1 VITSNKKIRNRDN
14 KKKIKDY
21 FGYASLNNPTM
32 LIMYY
37 LSYPLVL
44 FFEKINIK
52 PNHVTFLSVCF
63 AFLSLVSLVYM
74 RSISLFVITFFAS
87 QLLDYCDG
95 TLARKTNQIS
105 KNVIN
110 PDKFSD
116 LIKIFLTHLSLSIYF
131 NDKLVWIIAFLSLF
145 LFLLF
150 VTIALEVEKKIEIKK
165 RPKKIILLRKKILII
180 NQIYSLPLIGPMIS
194 FAYRFCTTVQGQ
206 SILVFIISP
215 FNYKV
220 CLCVFAYFIFNI
232 LFNISRTVSRSF
244 KI

>member
-1 VITSNKKIRNRDN
+1 MNKKIRNSDN

-21 FGYASLNNPTM
+21 FGNASLNNPTM

-74 RSISLFVITFFAS
+74 RSISLFVVTFLIS

-95 TLARKTNQIS
+95 TLARKTKQVS
-105 KNVIN
+105 KSVIN

-116 LIKIFLTHLSLSIYF
+116 LIKVFLIHLSSAMYF

-145 LFLLF
+145 LFLFF
-150 VTIALEVEKKIEIKK
+150 VTIDLAVEKKIEIKK

-180 NQIYSLPLIGPMIS
+180 NQIYSLPLIGPTIK
-194 FAYRFCTTVQGQ
+194 FAYRFCTTMQGQ
-206 SILVFIISP
+206 AILVFIISP
-215 FNYKV
+215 FNSTV

-232 LFNISRTVSRSF
+232 LFNITRTVSKSF

>member
-1 VITSNKKIRNRDN
+1 MITSNKKIRNRDN

-63 AFLSLVSLVYM
+63 SLLSLISLVYM
-74 RSISLFVITFFAS
+74 KSLGLFVVTFLIS

-95 TLARKTNQIS
+95 TLARKTNQVSRSI
-105 KNVIN
+105 IN
-110 PDKFSD
+110 PDTFTD
-116 LIKIFLTHLSLSIYF
+116 LIKVFLTHLSLSMYF

-145 LFLLF
+145 LFLFF
-150 VTIALEVEKKIEIKK
+150 VTIALVVEIKNK
-165 RPKKIILLRKKILII
+165 PKKTILLRKKILIF
-180 NQIYSLPLIGPMIS
+180 NQIYSLPLIGPTIK
-194 FAYRFCTTVQGQ
+194 FVYRFCTTVQGQ
-206 SILVFIISP
+206 AILVFVISP

-220 CLCVFAYFIFNI
+220 CLCVFAYFIFNV
-232 LFNISRTVSRSF
+232 LFNIIRTVSRSF

>member
-1 VITSNKKIRNRDN
+1 MITLNKKIRNRDN

-74 RSISLFVITFFAS
+74 RSISLFVVTFLIS

-95 TLARKTNQIS
+95 TLARKTKQVSRSI
-105 KNVIN
+105 IN
-110 PDKFSD
+110 PDKFTD
-116 LIKIFLTHLSLSIYF
+116 LIKVFLTHLSLSMYF

-145 LFLLF
+145 LFLFF
-150 VTIALEVEKKIEIKK
+150 VTIALVVEKKNEIKNK
-165 RPKKIILLRKKILII
+165 PKKTILLRKKILTF
-180 NQIYSLPLIGPMIS
+180 NQIYRLPLIGSIIK
-194 FAYRFCTTVQGQ
+194 FVYRFCTTVQGQ
-206 SILVFIISP
+206 AILVFVISP

-220 CLCVFAYFIFNI
+220 CLCVFAYFIFNV
-232 LFNISRTVSRSF
+232 LFNIIRTVSRSF